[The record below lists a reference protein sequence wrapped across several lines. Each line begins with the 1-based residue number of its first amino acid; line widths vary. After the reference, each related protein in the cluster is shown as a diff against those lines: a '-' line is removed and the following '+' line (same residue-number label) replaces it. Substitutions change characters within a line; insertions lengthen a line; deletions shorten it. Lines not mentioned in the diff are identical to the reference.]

1 MQKWPVL
8 RPMAWVVCAALISGC
23 APLQAPQSAAL
34 RAGTHASSLPV
45 RAELTDAPFFAQERF
60 QCGPA
65 ALATAL
71 THAGLDTDPAELAE
85 TVFLPA
91 REGSLQAEMITGA
104 RRRGAVA
111 TVLPHS
117 LDALL
122 REVAAGHGVVVL
134 QNLGLRS
141 APRWHYAVLVGYDLA
156 RGEVVLRSA
165 TTRREI
171 LPLATFE
178 HTWARGGHWAIVVLP
193 PGDVPI
199 AALEAEAVRAVA
211 GFERVAPFESRLL
224 AWRGLLE
231 RWPGSVSATVGL
243 ANALARA
250 GSMVEA
256 TQVLESG
263 GTPIDSVVVW
273 NNLARLRL
281 ALGDAAGA
289 RQAAQEAVRRAE
301 FSEPGWLEA
310 AQATQALTASTSTAT
325 P

>member
-8 RPMAWVVCAALISGC
+8 RPVAWVVCAALISGC

-34 RAGTHASSLPV
+34 RSGTHASSLPV
-45 RAELTDAPFFAQERF
+45 RVELTEAPFFAQERF

-71 THAGLDTDPAELAE
+71 THAGLDTDPVELAE
-85 TVFLPA
+85 AVFLPA
-91 REGSLQAEMITGA
+91 REGSLQADMIAGA

-156 RGEVVLRSA
+156 RGEVILRSA

-178 HTWARGGHWAIVVLP
+178 HTWARGGSWALAVLP
-193 PGDVPI
+193 PGEVPV
-199 AALEAEAVRAVA
+199 AAREEDAVRAVA
-211 GFERVAPFESRLL
+211 GFERIAPFESRVL
-224 AWRGLLE
+224 AWRGLVQ
-231 RWPGSVSATVGL
+231 RWPGSVAATVGL
-243 ANALARA
+243 ANALAGADRMREAAEVLQA
-250 GSMVEA
+250 GG
-256 TQVLESG
+256 VL
-263 GTPIDSVVVW
+263 IDSAVVW

-281 ALGDAAGA
+281 ALGEPAAA
-289 RQAAQEAVRRAE
+289 RHAAQQAVQRAE
-301 FSEPGWLEA
+301 SSEPAWLDTV
-310 AQATQALTASTSTAT
+310 QATLALTAGEPTA
-325 P
+325 PR